1 MSGRRRVSV
10 ITLGGTI
17 ASVPDSYGNDA
28 VPRLTAEQLVESVPL
43 IHTLADLELHSY
55 RQYPSG
61 DLTFDDIVEL
71 ARLIEA
77 QAEGVDGVVVTQ
89 GTDTLEESSFLLDQ
103 LLRTEIP
110 VVMTGAMRNA
120 GLPGADGPANLL
132 AAVRIAACDEARG
145 LGPVVVFADEI
156 HLPRFVRKTH
166 SSSVTAFESSN
177 LGPIGWVTEERVRV
191 LVRPVSRPAMIRLD
205 KVGPC
210 PTVGIIT
217 FGLGSSPLKPD
228 HVVGFQGLVLEAFGG
243 GHVPSRTI
251 QSLVEIQELIPVVF
265 ASRTGAGELYRSTY
279 SFPGSERD
287 LLDRGFVSA
296 GSLDG
301 LKARVLLSLLL
312 ATGAD
317 AHEVAEAFGS
327 LP

>member
-17 ASVPDSYGNDA
+17 ASVPDSHGNDA
-28 VPRLTAEQLVESVPL
+28 VPRLTGDQLVGSVPL
-43 IHTLADLELHSY
+43 IREVADLELHSF

-61 DLTFDDIVEL
+61 DLALDDIVEL

-77 QAEGVDGVVVTQ
+77 QAEGVDGVVITQ
-89 GTDTLEESSFLLDQ
+89 GTDTLEETSFLLDQ
-103 LLRTEIP
+103 LLPMDTP
-110 VVMTGAMRNA
+110 VVLTGAMRNA

-132 AAVRIAACDEARG
+132 AAVRVAASDEAGG

-166 SSSVTAFESSN
+166 ASSVTAFESPN

-191 LVRPVSRPAMIRLD
+191 PVRPVSRPALLRIAE
-205 KVGPC
+205 VGSC
-210 PTVGIIT
+210 PAVGIIKM
-217 FGLGSSPLKPD
+217 GLGNAPLRPD
-228 HVVGFQGLVLEAFGG
+228 HVVGFQGLVVEVFGG
-243 GHVPSRTI
+243 GHVPSHTI
-251 QSLVEIQELIPVVF
+251 QSLVAIQELMPVVF

-287 LLDRGFVSA
+287 LLARGFISA
-296 GSLDG
+296 GTLDG
-301 LKARVLLSLLL
+301 PKARVLLSLLL

-317 AHEVAEAFGS
+317 ADEVAEAFGS
-327 LP
+327 LR